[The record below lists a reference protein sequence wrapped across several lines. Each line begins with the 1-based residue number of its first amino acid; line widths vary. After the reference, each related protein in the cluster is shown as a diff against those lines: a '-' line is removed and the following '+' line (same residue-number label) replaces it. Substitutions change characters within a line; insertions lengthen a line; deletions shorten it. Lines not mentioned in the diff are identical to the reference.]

1 MIEQIVKITV
11 KESRLK
17 VTDDARLLL
26 TDYNME
32 VKMLPIDKVVYLFF
46 LRHPEGVPIKALS
59 DHRDELAMLYA
70 RVLGRT
76 SLGTR
81 QMESVERLC
90 NPFDNSINEKISRIR
105 QAFRAVAHDSIAN
118 NYIISGSRGE
128 ERYIALNEDLIIW
141 NEWGKK

>member
-1 MIEQIVKITV
+1 MVKMTV
-11 KESRLK
+11 EPSPLQ
-17 VTDDARLLL
+17 VTDDARLIL

-32 VKMLPIDKVVYLFF
+32 VTMLPIDKVVYIFY
-46 LRHPEGVPIKALS
+46 LRHPEGVAIKMLEA
-59 DHRDELAMLYA
+59 HKEELIDIYI
-70 RVLGRT
+70 RILGKELTANQRA
-76 SLGTR
+76 
-81 QMESVERLC
+81 SVERLC
-90 NPFDNSINEKISRIR
+90 NPLDNSINEKISRIR

>member
-1 MIEQIVKITV
+1 MIVEPSPLQ
-11 KESRLK
+11 
-17 VTDDARLLL
+17 VTDDARLIL

-32 VKMLPIDKVVYLFF
+32 VTMLPIDKVVYIFY
-46 LRHPEGVPIKALS
+46 LRHPEGVAIKMLEA
-59 DHRDELAMLYA
+59 HTEELIDIYI
-70 RVLGRT
+70 RILGKELTANQRA
-76 SLGTR
+76 
-81 QMESVERLC
+81 SVERLC
-90 NPFDNSINEKISRIR
+90 NPLDNSINEKISRIR